1 MANLKRIITVL
12 SLAVCALA
20 LLGLFALRAVLT
32 GFGFTYITH
41 VTVIDTVSGNAI
53 RDQTVVLRGGLI
65 TRMGSSSTINTF
77 WAPLVVDATG
87 KFLIPGLVDMHV
99 HLTGAGE
106 PAGSREFILPLLLA
120 NGITTVRD
128 MGGKVEY
135 LKQLRSEIASG
146 SRLGPQIFFTGPY
159 LDGDPP
165 AYQPSIVVQT
175 PQEARDAVDRFSSEG
190 VDFIKAQSRL
200 NREAY
205 FAIAEESR
213 KRRIRFV
220 GHVPDRVSALE
231 ASQAGQAGIEHLTGV
246 LLACSS
252 KEDELRRERLAP
264 DPPNETPTQALA
276 HDRAWRRKLLDSYS
290 PAKADS
296 LFRAFVANGT
306 WQVPTFPIM
315 VHLGFVT
322 PKTDLSQD
330 PRMRYVPQN
339 VRKIWQQG
347 IRSQLENYSE
357 SDFLLREEIV
367 KRSLEI
373 VGEMQSAGV
382 RIMAGTDLAAPNV
395 FPGSSLHEDLAFLV
409 QAGLTPLQALQAA
422 TKNPAEFLGKLQSQG
437 TIEPGKLA
445 DLVLLDADPL
455 DDIHN
460 TQKIRAVILRGRLID
475 RRALDALLSSAEK
488 FAAAR

>member
-1 MANLKRIITVL
+1 
-12 SLAVCALA
+12 
-20 LLGLFALRAVLT
+20 LGLFALRAVLT

-306 WQVPTFPIM
+306 SQVPTFPIM

-373 VGEMQSAGV
+373 VGKMQSAGV